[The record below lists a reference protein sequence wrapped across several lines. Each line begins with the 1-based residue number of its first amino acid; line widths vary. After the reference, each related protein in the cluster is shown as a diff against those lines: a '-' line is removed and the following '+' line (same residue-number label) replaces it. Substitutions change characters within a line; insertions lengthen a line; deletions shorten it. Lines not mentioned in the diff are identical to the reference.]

1 MAEALAPT
9 VDTAE
14 GAGPLT
20 RKVLEY
26 DRTMKRL
33 VAGAEGPA
41 DWAPLVEIVAVD
53 DFERVGTFLEVQNWN
68 QYTEMLTRWASA
80 TESFE
85 TTVRRISELGAL
97 VYYEIE
103 ERHFRGDSVN
113 VVNSMTVFEFDAHDK
128 IRRLNVYLQQARERQ
143 LR

>member
-1 MAEALAPT
+1 MDGEAMTEALGPT

-14 GAGPLT
+14 AAGPLT

-33 VAGAEGPA
+33 VAGVEGPA
-41 DWAPLVEIVAVD
+41 DWAPLVELVAVD
-53 DFERVGTFLEVQNWN
+53 DFVRVGTFLEVQNWN
-68 QYTEMLTRWASA
+68 QYAEMLTRWASA

-85 TTVRRISELGAL
+85 TRVQRISELGAL

-103 ERHFRGDSVN
+103 ERQFRGGNVN

-128 IRRLNVYLQQARERQ
+128 IRRVNVYLQQAR
-143 LR
+143 